1 MTLSG
6 AKYVSFNLFDEN
18 GLDFTTVAI
27 SGLEN
32 VQSKIKTIFGLDFEN
47 KKWKHDPIRAEK
59 IKHSVL
65 TKFDSFVEL
74 TSFAIPKKISKVAQ
88 KMFNVGEVWVLK
100 VSKCDKTVGD
110 FTLIFSDKTE
120 IKNQEISEL
129 YSQQV
134 ALFIER
140 INAEKALRESERKYR
155 ILFAENPQPML
166 VYNLETLSI
175 LEVNQTAIDF
185 YGFSRDEFLSMTV
198 KSLHP
203 KEEIL
208 NFLQLIEKTK
218 QGEKT
223 DGVSIHQKKNGEK
236 IYVNILSTSAPIFGN
251 NARHILVIDI
261 TERLIAENALIEKM
275 NDLTRFHKLTVDR
288 ELNMISLKKEIN
300 QFLINSGQEPRY
312 KIID

>member
-1 MTLSG
+1 
-6 AKYVSFNLFDEN
+6 
-18 GLDFTTVAI
+18 
-27 SGLEN
+27 
-32 VQSKIKTIFGLDFEN
+32 
-47 KKWKHDPIRAEK
+47 
-59 IKHSVL
+59 
-65 TKFDSFVEL
+65 
-74 TSFAIPKKISKVAQ
+74 
-88 KMFNVGEVWVLK
+88 MFSVGEVWVLK

-110 FTLIFSDKTE
+110 FTLIFSDKTQ

-203 KEEIL
+203 KEEIP

-251 NARHILVIDI
+251 NARHVLVIDI

-312 KIID
+312 KIIE